1 MSPSTGGSIA
11 PLATKPFSPVGIRR
25 RGATSVR
32 IGGVIRGVNN
42 EARLEDLRLLLDAR
56 DPEELHRALVLYP
69 PAAFEREPML
79 PVVYFR
85 NVHERGAGGAVVT
98 AMLLATDPRFRTTA
112 GPLIARIAE
121 TAIVPAEELDVL
133 ARAFIAADNG
143 LFWECPP
150 HWFAQGSIE
159 IELDVSQISP
169 DETSEDDEDDED
181 RPTVTRRVVPPALRR
196 WATTR
201 LLAAEVA
208 AWSGLFG
215 RARELGGADG
225 GAIIR
230 GLLDMVG
237 SLPPNAVEH
246 IRAVALQWPRVDV
259 RNAAAERN
267 SQHQGR
273 SRRAGSDAMK
283 SAGVEPGTRRADPQP
298 SLFD

>member
-1 MSPSTGGSIA
+1 MSPPTGGSSLDIR
-11 PLATKPFSPVGIRR
+11 PSRSPVGIRR
-25 RGATSVR
+25 RGATSVS

-42 EARLEDLRLLLDAR
+42 EARLADLRLLLDAQ
-56 DPEELHRALVLYP
+56 DPEELHRVLVLYP

-79 PVVYFR
+79 PVIYFR
-85 NVHERGAGGAVVT
+85 NVHERGADGAVVT

-112 GPLIARIAE
+112 GPLIAKIAE

-150 HWFAQGSIE
+150 HWFVLDSIE
-159 IELDVSQISP
+159 IELGVSQISP
-169 DETSEDDEDDED
+169 VETSEDDEGDDIG
-181 RPTVTRRVVPPALRR
+181 PTVTRRVVPPALRR

-201 LLAAEVA
+201 LLAAETA

-237 SLPPNAVEH
+237 SLPPNAVEN
-246 IRAVALQWPRVDV
+246 IRSVALQWPRVDV
-259 RNAAAERN
+259 RNAAAARN
-267 SQHQGR
+267 SQHEGR
-273 SRRAGSDAMK
+273 QTRTSTDSTK
-283 SAGVEPGTRRADPQP
+283 PSGVAPGTRRADPRP